1 MLQLY
6 QTFTQQTVKPQIVL
20 IMILSLS
27 YKRKNFIKTDI
38 SVTFIQPKVNF
49 SISRKQLY
57 AQVSEEC
64 TQSTSLTGDNSVK
77 NCGLFV
83 FLFFRKHYFASF
95 KHKNFCALFEAYES
109 VSTHEE
115 EKIYIS
121 LACSVSQQRVPKH
134 LSRDVEKYCFDVCL
148 KKRKTF
154 CFHFRQEYRTSCQDL
169 AFRRQDKF
177 TERSSKA
184 LEKFGIRF
192 QKIENALKR
201 SAVIAGLQ

>member
-1 MLQLY
+1 M
-6 QTFTQQTVKPQIVL
+6 
-20 IMILSLS
+20 
-27 YKRKNFIKTDI
+27 
-38 SVTFIQPKVNF
+38 
-49 SISRKQLY
+49 
-57 AQVSEEC
+57 
-64 TQSTSLTGDNSVK
+64 TGDNSVK
-77 NCGLFV
+77 NFGLFV
-83 FLFFRKHYFASF
+83 LFFRKHYFASF
-95 KHKNFCALFEAYES
+95 KHKNFCALFEAYEP

-192 QKIENALKR
+192 QRIENALKR

>member
-1 MLQLY
+1 M
-6 QTFTQQTVKPQIVL
+6 
-20 IMILSLS
+20 
-27 YKRKNFIKTDI
+27 N
-38 SVTFIQPKVNF
+38 
-49 SISRKQLY
+49 
-57 AQVSEEC
+57 
-64 TQSTSLTGDNSVK
+64 GDNSVK
-77 NCGLFV
+77 NCVLFV

-95 KHKNFCALFEAYES
+95 KHKNFCAFFEAYEP

-115 EKIYIS
+115 EKMYIS

-201 SAVIAGLQ
+201 SLDCNKSNRKIKYLTSMIFSVMTGLTVRLQKQFRRALLLWTSSTHSLWR

>member
-1 MLQLY
+1 MYLEY
-6 QTFTQQTVKPQIVL
+6 T
-20 IMILSLS
+20 
-27 YKRKNFIKTDI
+27 
-38 SVTFIQPKVNF
+38 
-49 SISRKQLY
+49 
-57 AQVSEEC
+57 
-64 TQSTSLTGDNSVK
+64 LTGDNGVK

-83 FLFFRKHYFASF
+83 LFFRKHYFASF
-95 KHKNFCALFEAYES
+95 KHKNFCALFEAYEP

-134 LSRDVEKYCFDVCL
+134 LSRDVEKYRFDVCL

-154 CFHFRQEYRTSCQDL
+154 CFHFRQEYRTSCKDL

-184 LEKFGIRF
+184 LEKFGIR
-192 QKIENALKR
+192 K
-201 SAVIAGLQ
+201 